1 MNLPLVSSM
10 VNVKIYNNM
19 LSALGHTD
27 TQACARVS
35 TVLQLCMK
43 LLYNKIT
50 KKEVDNGITILEF
63 DNKMTKNENFIYET
77 ICQSLIE
84 LSDIYIGTM
93 NLEDNRA
100 KEEVNTDGKT
110 N

>member
-1 MNLPLVSSM
+1 M
-10 VNVKIYNNM
+10 VNVKIHENFI
-19 LSALGHTD
+19 SALGHAD

-50 KKEVDNGITILEF
+50 KKEVEQGITILEF
-63 DNKMTKNENFIYET
+63 DSKMNKNERFIFDT

-84 LSDIYIGTM
+84 LSEFYCGTM
-93 NLEDNRA
+93 KLEDNRIT
-100 KEEVNTDGKT
+100 KEGE
-110 N
+110 

>member
-1 MNLPLVSSM
+1 M

-19 LSALGHTD
+19 ISALGHAD

-50 KKEVDNGITILEF
+50 KKEVDNGITVLTF
-63 DNKMTKNENFIYET
+63 DSKMTKQENFIYDT

-84 LSDIYIGTM
+84 LSEIYIGTM
-93 NLEDNRA
+93 KLEDNRIIE
-100 KEEVNTDGKT
+100 KENKHGKT